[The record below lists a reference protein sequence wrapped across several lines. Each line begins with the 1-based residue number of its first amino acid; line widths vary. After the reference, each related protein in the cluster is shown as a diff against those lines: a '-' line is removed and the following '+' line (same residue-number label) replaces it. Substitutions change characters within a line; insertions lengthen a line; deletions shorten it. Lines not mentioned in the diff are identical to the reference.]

1 MQFFFEHHK
10 NHLKPHM
17 SGVLQY
23 EQQLAELDNWWSK
36 VSLIGKI
43 NSLRLGSTILDNMDQ
58 TKKRFTELQ
67 HILIDNLLLEQ
78 TKKTLLTDKACSQIA
93 IDVLIRNLFERTA
106 DIGFLATDSQ
116 IRSFL
121 ATPTAEAFDAMQQ
134 HLTHYISYYSVY
146 QDVVLVCPTGRIL
159 LRLDRSESQAY
170 SKDPLLH
177 QCLQKPGKFTESFRY
192 SDLQPRQKQSL
203 IYAQAVLSEQGEAL
217 GVLCLCF
224 KFEDEITTIFKN
236 LLPEPSQSILLLQAE
251 DGTTVFSSDPDHL
264 PPQQTSGRQQ
274 QWGLRKV
281 ESRDYLLSF
290 AQTQGYQGY
299 FGPAWQT
306 QIWTPVKSLSN
317 QPKSLQQQLDINNL
331 KLFPELF
338 HIHRSS
344 LQVNDELSLIVLNG
358 VISAARNDAVEFVP
372 VLDAIRGIGKE
383 IHQVFSHSVEELAN
397 TVLHSQL
404 EELLML
410 ARQAL
415 DIMDRNLY
423 ERANDC
429 RWWAHNKKFQ
439 QLLQNPAPE
448 KQQEAAKEL
457 AYINDLYTVYA
468 NIYLYDKAQRILCS
482 ARDNSEQLQQM
493 PDNSGSADCL
503 LLSSPHQYRVST
515 FEPSALYQQQST
527 YIYHAPV
534 FTDNTTGKVQGG
546 IALVFDSA
554 PQFSA
559 MLLDI
564 LPKNEQGEIKTNF
577 SACFIDEKGQI
588 LSSSSAGLW
597 LTGQMLPL
605 SEQLFQAAKTQAVS
619 RYVRLYGKSYW
630 LALAYSKGYREYKL
644 SDGYHNPLY
653 CCVLLQ
659 C

>member
-1 MQFFFEHHK
+1 MQYFFEHHK

-23 EQQLAELDNWWSK
+23 EQKLTELDNWWSK

-43 NSLRLGSTILDNMDQ
+43 NSLRLGTTILDSMDQ

-67 HILIDNLLLEQ
+67 QILIDNLLLEQ

-116 IRSFL
+116 ICNFL
-121 ATPTAEAFDAMQQ
+121 AEPSPEAVDALQQ
-134 HLTHYISYYSVY
+134 HLTNYVSYYSVY
-146 QDVVLVCPTGRIL
+146 QDVVLLSPDGQIL
-159 LRLDRSESQAY
+159 LRLDQSQTQKY
-170 SKDPLLH
+170 SRDPLVQ
-177 QCLQKPGKFTESFRY
+177 QCLQQPQQFSETFRY
-192 SDLQPRQKQSL
+192 SDLQPEQKQSL
-203 IYAQAVLSEQGEAL
+203 IYAQAVLSEQGIAL

-224 KFEDEITTIFKN
+224 KFDDEITTIFKN
-236 LLPEPSQSILLLQAE
+236 LQPEHSQSILLLQAE
-251 DGTTVFSSDPDHL
+251 DGSTVFSSDTEML
-264 PPQQTSGRQQ
+264 PSQQTAGRQQ
-274 QWGLRKV
+274 QLGLRKV
-281 ESRDYLLSF
+281 EGRDYLLSF

-317 QPKSLQQQLDINNL
+317 QPESTQQKLDIHNL

-338 HIHRSS
+338 NIHRSS

-383 IHQVFSHSVEELAN
+383 IHQVFSHSVEELAH

-404 EELLML
+404 EELVML

-439 QLLQNPAPE
+439 QLLRQPDAE
-448 KQQEAAKEL
+448 KRQEAAKEL
-457 AYINDLYTVYA
+457 AYINDLYTVYF
-468 NIYLYDKAQRILCS
+468 NIYLYDKTQRILCC
-482 ARDNSEQLQQM
+482 ARDNTEQLQQM
-493 PDNSGSADCL
+493 PDNSGAADCL
-503 LLSSPHQYRVST
+503 VLNTAHQYAVSA
-515 FEPSALYQQQST
+515 FEASAVYQQQST

-534 FTDNTTGKVQGG
+534 FTDTTTGKAQGG

-559 MLLDI
+559 MLRDI
-564 LPKNEQGEIKTNF
+564 LPKNEHGEVKTDF
-577 SACFIDEKGQI
+577 AACFIDEKGAV
-588 LSSSSAGLW
+588 LASSTTELW
-597 LTGQMLPL
+597 PTGQNMPLPV
-605 SEQLFQAAKTQAVS
+605 ELFRSAKLQPVS
-619 RYVRLYGKSYW
+619 QRVTLQGQPYW
-630 LALAYSKGYREYKL
+630 LALAYSKGYREYKT
-644 SDGYHNPLY
+644 SDGYDNPLY
-653 CCVLLQ
+653 CCVLLK

>member
-23 EQQLAELDNWWSK
+23 EQKLTELDNWWSK

-43 NSLRLGSTILDNMDQ
+43 NSLRLGSTILDSMDQ

-67 HILIDNLLLEQ
+67 QILIDNLLLEQ
-78 TKKTLLTDKACSQIA
+78 TKKTLLTDKASCQIA

-121 ATPTAEAFDAMQQ
+121 AEPCAEAVDAMQQ
-134 HLTHYISYYSVY
+134 HLANYISYYSVY
-146 QDVVLVCPTGRIL
+146 QDVVLVSPDGQIQ
-159 LRLDRSESQAY
+159 LRLDPSQPQKN
-170 SKDPLLH
+170 SSDPLLQ
-177 QCLQKPGKFTESFRY
+177 QCLQHPQQFSETFRY
-192 SDLQPRQKQSL
+192 SDLQPGQKQSL
-203 IYAQAVLSEQGEAL
+203 IYAQAVLSEHGSVL

-224 KFEDEITTIFKN
+224 KFEDEITNIFNN
-236 LLPEPSQSILLLQAE
+236 LLPEHSQSILLLQSE
-251 DGTTVFSSDPDHL
+251 DGSTVFSSAPDRLDPQL
-264 PPQQTSGRQQ
+264 SKGRQQ
-274 QWGLRKV
+274 QLALRKA
-281 ESRDYLLSF
+281 ENRDYLLSF

-306 QIWTPVKSLSN
+306 QIWTPLQSLSN
-317 QPKSLQQQLDINNL
+317 QQHSSQHELEIDNL

-383 IHQVFSHSVEELAN
+383 IHQVFSHSVEELAY

-404 EELLML
+404 EELVIL

-439 QLLQNPAPE
+439 LLLQNPDLE

-457 AYINDLYTVYA
+457 SYINDLYTVYS
-468 NIYLYDKAQRILCS
+468 NIYLYDAAQNIVCC
-482 ARDNSEQLQQM
+482 AREQSEKLTLM
-493 PDNSGSADCL
+493 PVNSGATDCL
-503 LLSSPHQYRVST
+503 LLQSPHLYAVST
-515 FEPSALYQQQST
+515 FEPSVLYQQQAT
-527 YIYHAPV
+527 YIYHAPI
-534 FTDNTTGKVQGG
+534 FTDVATGKAQGG

-564 LPKNEQGEIKTNF
+564 LPKNEQGEIKTDF
-577 SACFIDEKGQI
+577 SACFIDEKGKV
-588 LSSSSAGLW
+588 LSSSCAELW
-597 LTGQMLPL
+597 PVGHVLPL
-605 SEQLFQAAKTQAVS
+605 SGELFQTAQQEPVS
-619 RYVRLYGKSYW
+619 RYVQIQNKSYW

-644 SDGYHNPLY
+644 SDGYHNPIY

>member
-10 NHLKPHM
+10 NYLKPHM
-17 SGVLQY
+17 SGVLHY
-23 EQQLAELDNWWSK
+23 EQKLTELDNWWSK

-67 HILIDNLLLEQ
+67 QILIDNLLLEQ
-78 TKKTLLTDKACSQIA
+78 TKKTLLTDQACSQIA
-93 IDVLIRNLFERTA
+93 IDILIRNLFERTA

-116 IRSFL
+116 IRGFL
-121 ATPTAEAFDAMQQ
+121 ANPDAEAAAALQQ
-134 HLTHYISYYSVY
+134 HLAAYVSYYSVY
-146 QDVVLVCPTGRIL
+146 QDVIVLSPEGQIL
-159 LRLDRSESQAY
+159 LRLDQSQ
-170 SKDPLLH
+170 SQDLSQDPLVQH
-177 QCLQKPGKFTESFRY
+177 CLQHPQQFSETFRY
-192 SDLQPRQKQSL
+192 SDLQPQQKQSL
-203 IYAQAVLSEQGEAL
+203 IYAQAVVSDQGTAF

-224 KFEDEITTIFKN
+224 KFDDEITTIFRN
-236 LLPEPSQSILLLQAE
+236 LLPEHSQSLLLLQAE
-251 DGTTVFSSDPDHL
+251 DGQTVFSSDPEKL
-264 PPQQTSGRQQ
+264 PPQRTSGRQQ
-274 QWGLRKV
+274 QLGLRKV
-281 ESRDYLLSF
+281 ENCDYLLSY

-306 QIWTPVKSLSN
+306 QIWTPLKSLSA
-317 QPKSLQQQLDINNL
+317 QTKTAQQAMSMDDH

-404 EELLML
+404 EELVML

-439 QLLQNPAPE
+439 LLLQNPT
-448 KQQEAAKEL
+448 QENRQIAAAEL
-457 AYINDLYTVYA
+457 AYINDLYTVYS
-468 NIYLYDKAQRILCS
+468 NVHLYDNAQRILCS
-482 ARDNSEQLQQM
+482 ARSEAEPQQQM
-493 PDNSGSADCL
+493 PVNSGSADCL
-503 LLSSPHQYRVST
+503 LLSAADQYAVSS
-515 FEPSALYQQQST
+515 FAPSALYQQQST

-534 FTDNTTGKVQGG
+534 FSGSAEKASGG

-559 MLLDI
+559 MLSDI
-564 LPKNEQGEIKTNF
+564 LPKNEQGEVKADF
-577 SACFIDEKGQI
+577 SACFIDEEGRV
-588 LSSSSAGLW
+588 LSSSNTKLW
-597 LTGQMLPL
+597 AVDEILPL
-605 SEQLFQAAKTQAVS
+605 SEELIGSARQQAVCE
-619 RYVRLYGKSYW
+619 RINLKQQRYW
-630 LALAYSKGYREYKL
+630 LAIAYSKGYREYKVT
-644 SDGYHNPLY
+644 DGYYNPVY
-653 CCVLLQ
+653 CCVMLQ
-659 C
+659 S

>member
-23 EQQLAELDNWWSK
+23 EQKLTELDSWWSK

-43 NSLRLGSTILDNMDQ
+43 NSLRLGSTILDSMDQ
-58 TKKRFTELQ
+58 TKKRFSELQ
-67 HILIDNLLLEQ
+67 QILIDNLLLEQ

-121 ATPTAEAFDAMQQ
+121 AEPSTEAVEAMHQ
-134 HLTHYISYYSVY
+134 HLANYVSYYSVY
-146 QDVVLVCPTGRIL
+146 QDVVLVSPEGQIL
-159 LRLDRSESQAY
+159 LRLDQSQTQKY
-170 SKDPLLH
+170 SRDPLVQ
-177 QCLQKPGKFTESFRY
+177 QCLQQPQQFSESFRY
-192 SDLQPRQKQSL
+192 SDLQPEQKQSL
-203 IYAQAVLSEQGEAL
+203 IYAQAVLSEQGIAL

-224 KFEDEITTIFKN
+224 KFDDEITTIFKN
-236 LLPEPSQSILLLQAE
+236 LLPEHSQSILLLQAE
-251 DGTTVFSSDPDHL
+251 DGSTVFSSDTELL
-264 PPQQTSGRQQ
+264 PPQQTAGRQQ
-274 QWGLRKV
+274 QLGLRKV

-306 QIWTPVKSLSN
+306 QIWTPVKSLS
-317 QPKSLQQQLDINNL
+317 QQAKSSQQALDMNNL
-331 KLFPELF
+331 KLFPQLF
-338 HIHRSS
+338 HIHHSS

-383 IHQVFSHSVEELAN
+383 IHQVFSHSVEELAH

-404 EELLML
+404 EQLVML

-439 QLLQNPAPE
+439 QLLRQPDLE

-457 AYINDLYTVYA
+457 VYINDLYTVYS
-468 NIYLYDKAQRILCS
+468 NIYLYKIHRY
-482 ARDNSEQLQQM
+482 
-493 PDNSGSADCL
+493 
-503 LLSSPHQYRVST
+503 LS
-515 FEPSALYQQQST
+515 
-527 YIYHAPV
+527 
-534 FTDNTTGKVQGG
+534 
-546 IALVFDSA
+546 
-554 PQFSA
+554 
-559 MLLDI
+559 
-564 LPKNEQGEIKTNF
+564 
-577 SACFIDEKGQI
+577 
-588 LSSSSAGLW
+588 
-597 LTGQMLPL
+597 
-605 SEQLFQAAKTQAVS
+605 
-619 RYVRLYGKSYW
+619 
-630 LALAYSKGYREYKL
+630 YSI
-644 SDGYHNPLY
+644 
-653 CCVLLQ
+653 
-659 C
+659 

>member
-23 EQQLAELDNWWSK
+23 EQKLTELDNWWSK

-43 NSLRLGSTILDNMDQ
+43 NSLRLGSTILDSMDQ

-67 HILIDNLLLEQ
+67 QILIDNLLLEQ

-121 ATPTAEAFDAMQQ
+121 AQASAEAVAPMQQ
-134 HLTHYISYYSVY
+134 HLANYVSYYSVY
-146 QDVVLVCPTGRIL
+146 QDVVLLSPDGQIL
-159 LRLDRSESQAY
+159 LRLDQSQTQKN
-170 SKDPLLH
+170 SKDPLLQH
-177 QCLQKPGKFTESFRY
+177 CLQQPQKFSETFRY
-192 SDLQPRQKQSL
+192 SDLQPQQNQSL
-203 IYAQAVLSEQGEAL
+203 IYAQAVLSNEGEAL

-224 KFEDEITTIFKN
+224 KFDDEITTIFNN
-236 LLPEPSQSILLLQAE
+236 LLPEHSQSILLLQAE
-251 DGTTVFSSDPDHL
+251 DGSTVFSSDPDNL
-264 PPQQTSGRQQ
+264 PPRQTSGRQLQ
-274 QWGLRKV
+274 LGLRKV
-281 ESRDYLLSF
+281 ENRDYLISF

-306 QIWTPVKSLSN
+306 QIWTPVKSLSD
-317 QPKSLQQQLDINNL
+317 QTTSSQQELDINDL

-404 EELLML
+404 EELVML

-439 QLLQNPAPE
+439 LLLQNPNAE
-448 KQQEAAKEL
+448 IQQEAAKEL
-457 AYINDLYTVYA
+457 AYINDLYTVYS
-468 NIYLYDKAQRILCS
+468 NIYLYDKTQTIVCS
-482 ARDNSEQLQQM
+482 ARENTELLRQM

-503 LLSSPHQYRVST
+503 LLSSAHQYSVSA
-515 FEPSALYQQQST
+515 FIPSALYQQQST

-534 FTDNTTGKVQGG
+534 FIDTTEGKAQGG

-564 LPKNEQGEIKTNF
+564 LPKNEQGEVKADF
-577 SACFIDEKGQI
+577 SACFIDEKAAV
-588 LSSSSAGLW
+588 LSSSNTNLWPVGHILSLPEELLRSA
-597 LTGQMLPL
+597 
-605 SEQLFQAAKTQAVS
+605 QLQAVNQ
-619 RYVRLYGKSYW
+619 RVTLNGQQYW
-630 LALAYSKGYREYKL
+630 LAITYSKGYREYKV
-644 SDGYHNPLY
+644 SDGYYNPIY

>member
-23 EQQLAELDNWWSK
+23 EQKLTELDSWWSK

-67 HILIDNLLLEQ
+67 QILIDNLLLEQ

-116 IRSFL
+116 IRDFL
-121 ATPTAEAFDAMQQ
+121 AAPAAGSTDAMQQ
-134 HLTHYISYYSVY
+134 HLASYVSYYSVY
-146 QDVVLVCPTGRIL
+146 QDVVLLSPDGQIL
-159 LRLDRSESQAY
+159 LRLDQSYTQNY
-170 SKDPLLH
+170 SRDPLVQH
-177 QCLQKPGKFTESFRY
+177 CLQQPRNFSETFRY
-192 SDLQPRQKQSL
+192 SDLQPNQKQSL
-203 IYAQAVLSEQGEAL
+203 IYAQAVVSDQGEAL

-224 KFEDEITTIFKN
+224 KFEDEIINIFKN
-236 LLPEPSQSILLLQAE
+236 LIPEHSQSILLLQAD
-251 DGTTVFSSDPDHL
+251 DGSTVFSSDPDSL

-274 QWGLRKV
+274 KLGLRKV
-281 ESRDYLLSF
+281 DNRDYLLSF

-306 QIWTPVKSLSN
+306 QIWTPLHSFSA
-317 QPKSLQQQLDINNL
+317 QATSTQQVLDIDNL
-331 KLFPELF
+331 TLFPELF
-338 HIHRSS
+338 QIHRSS
-344 LQVNDELSLIVLNG
+344 LQVNEELSLIVLNG

-383 IHQVFSHSVEELAN
+383 IHQVFSHSVEELAH

-404 EELLML
+404 EELMML

-439 QLLQNPAPE
+439 LLLQNPDAK
-448 KQQEAAKEL
+448 KQQEAAEEL
-457 AYINDLYTVYA
+457 AYINDLYTVYS
-468 NIYLYDKAQRILCS
+468 NIYIYDAKQTILCG
-482 ARDNSEQLQQM
+482 AREHQTELKQM
-493 PDNSGSADCL
+493 PEQSGAAQCL
-503 LLSSPHQYRVST
+503 LLDSPHHYAVSA
-515 FEPSALYQQQST
+515 FVPSLLYQQQST

-534 FTDNTTGKVQGG
+534 FTDATTGKAQGG
-546 IALVFDSA
+546 IALIFDSA

-564 LPKNEQGEIKTNF
+564 LPKNEQGEIKADF
-577 SACFIDEKGQI
+577 SACFIDEKGAI
-588 LSSSSAGLW
+588 LSSSHTQLWPVGHCVPLPDELFRSAQQQPVSQRVIVK
-597 LTGQMLPL
+597 GQ
-605 SEQLFQAAKTQAVS
+605 A
-619 RYVRLYGKSYW
+619 YW
-630 LALAYSKGYREYKL
+630 LALAYSKGYREYKTC
-644 SDGYHNPLY
+644 DGYVNPLY

>member
-1 MQFFFEHHK
+1 MQFFFEHNK

-23 EQQLAELDNWWSK
+23 EQKLTELDSWWSK
-36 VSLIGKI
+36 VTLIGKI

-67 HILIDNLLLEQ
+67 QILIDNLLLEQ
-78 TKKTLLTDKACSQIA
+78 TKKTLLTDKGCSQIA

-106 DIGFLATDSQ
+106 DIGFLATDCQ

-121 ATPTAEAFDAMQQ
+121 AQPSAEAADAVQQ
-134 HLTHYISYYSVY
+134 HLANYVSYYSVY
-146 QDVVLVCPTGRIL
+146 QDVIL
-159 LRLDRSESQAY
+159 ISPDGLIQLRLDQSQTQKN
-170 SKDPLLH
+170 SRDPLVQ
-177 QCLQKPGKFTESFRY
+177 QCLQHPLQFSETFRY
-192 SDLQPRQKQSL
+192 SDLQPEQKQSL
-203 IYAQAVLSEQGEAL
+203 IYAQAVLSDDGIAL

-224 KFEDEITTIFKN
+224 KFDDEITTIFKN
-236 LLPEPSQSILLLQAE
+236 LLPEHSQSILLLQAE
-251 DGTTVFSSDPDHL
+251 DGSTVFSSDTERL
-264 PPQQTSGRQQ
+264 PPQQTAGRQQ
-274 QWGLRKV
+274 QLEVRKV
-281 ESRDYLLSF
+281 EDLDYLLSF

-317 QPKSLQQQLDINNL
+317 QTTLAQQGLDINNL

-383 IHQVFSHSVEELAN
+383 IHQVFSHSVEELAH

-404 EELLML
+404 EELVML

-439 QLLQNPAPE
+439 ELLQNPDLE
-448 KQQEAAKEL
+448 KQLEAEKEL
-457 AYINDLYTVYA
+457 AYINDLYTVYS
-468 NIYLYDKAQRILCS
+468 NIYLYDNSQAILCS
-482 ARDNSEQLQQM
+482 ATANTAHLQLM
-493 PDNSGSADCL
+493 PQNSGSDHCL
-503 LLSSPHQYRVST
+503 LLNSPHQYAVST
-515 FEPSALYQQQST
+515 FVPSALYNQQPT
-527 YIYHAPV
+527 YIYHAPL
-534 FTDNTTGKVQGG
+534 FTDAMHKAQGG

-564 LPKNEQGEIKTNF
+564 LPKNERGEVKADF
-577 SACFIDEKGQI
+577 SACFIDDKGAV
-588 LSSSSAGLW
+588 LSSSTTELWPLGQRIPLPEELFHSAR
-597 LTGQMLPL
+597 QHP
-605 SEQLFQAAKTQAVS
+605 VS
-619 RYVRLYGKSYW
+619 QRITLNRQSYW
-630 LALAYSKGYREYKL
+630 LALAYSKGYREYKTT
-644 SDGYHNPLY
+644 DGYHNPLY

>member
-23 EQQLAELDNWWSK
+23 EQKLTELDNWWSK

-43 NSLRLGSTILDNMDQ
+43 NSLRLGSTILDSMDQ

-67 HILIDNLLLEQ
+67 QILIDNLLLEQ
-78 TKKTLLTDKACSQIA
+78 TKKTLLTDKASCQIA

-121 ATPTAEAFDAMQQ
+121 AEPCAEAVDAMQQ
-134 HLTHYISYYSVY
+134 HLANYISYYSVY
-146 QDVVLVCPTGRIL
+146 QDVVLVSPDGQIQ
-159 LRLDRSESQAY
+159 LRLDPSQPQKN
-170 SKDPLLH
+170 SSDPLLQ
-177 QCLQKPGKFTESFRY
+177 QCLQHPQQFSETFRY
-192 SDLQPRQKQSL
+192 SDLQPGQKQSL
-203 IYAQAVLSEQGEAL
+203 IYAQAVLSEHGSVL

-224 KFEDEITTIFKN
+224 KFEDEITNIFNN
-236 LLPEPSQSILLLQAE
+236 LLPEHSQSILLLQSE
-251 DGTTVFSSDPDHL
+251 DGSTVFSSAPDRLDPQL
-264 PPQQTSGRQQ
+264 SKGRQQ
-274 QWGLRKV
+274 QLALRKA
-281 ESRDYLLSF
+281 ENRDYLLSF

-306 QIWTPVKSLSN
+306 QIWTPLQSLSN
-317 QPKSLQQQLDINNL
+317 QQHSSQHELEIDNL

-383 IHQVFSHSVEELAN
+383 IHQVFSHSVEELAY

-404 EELLML
+404 EELVIL

-439 QLLQNPAPE
+439 LLLQNPDLE

-457 AYINDLYTVYA
+457 SYINDLYTVYS
-468 NIYLYDKAQRILCS
+468 NIYLYDAAQNIVCC
-482 ARDNSEQLQQM
+482 AREQSEKLTLM
-493 PDNSGSADCL
+493 PVNSGATDCL
-503 LLSSPHQYRVST
+503 LLESPHLYAVST
-515 FEPSALYQQQST
+515 FEPSVLYQQQAT
-527 YIYHAPV
+527 YIYHAPI
-534 FTDNTTGKVQGG
+534 FTDVATGKAQGG

-564 LPKNEQGEIKTNF
+564 LPKNEQGEIKTDF
-577 SACFIDEKGQI
+577 SACFIDEKGKV
-588 LSSSSAGLW
+588 LSSSCAELW
-597 LTGQMLPL
+597 PVGHVLPL
-605 SEQLFQAAKTQAVS
+605 SGELFQTAQQEPVS
-619 RYVRLYGKSYW
+619 RYVQIQNKSYW

-644 SDGYHNPLY
+644 SDGYHNPIY

>member
-1 MQFFFEHHK
+1 MQSFFEHHK

-23 EQQLAELDNWWSK
+23 EQKLTELDCWWGK

-43 NSLRLGSTILDNMDQ
+43 NSLRLGSTILDSMDQ

-67 HILIDNLLLEQ
+67 QILIDNLLLEQ

-106 DIGFLATDSQ
+106 DVGFLATDCQ
-116 IRSFL
+116 IRRFL
-121 ATPTAEAFDAMQQ
+121 AEPVPEAVDAIQQ
-134 HLTHYISYYSVY
+134 HLTNYISYYSVY
-146 QDVVLVCPTGRIL
+146 QDVILLSPEGQIL
-159 LRLDRSESQAY
+159 LRPGQSLTQTKSQ
-170 SKDPLLH
+170 DPLVR
-177 QCLQKPGKFTESFRY
+177 QCLQHPQHFSEIFRY
-192 SDLQPRQKQSL
+192 SDLQPQQKQSL
-203 IYAQAVLSEQGEAL
+203 IYAQAVLSDEGIAL

-224 KFEDEITTIFKN
+224 KFEDEITNIFKN
-236 LLPEPSQSILLLQAE
+236 LLPEHSQSILLLQAE
-251 DGTTVFSSDPDHL
+251 DGSTVFSSDTELL
-264 PPQQTSGRQQ
+264 PPQQTAGRQQ
-274 QWGLRKV
+274 QLGLRTV
-281 ESRDYLLSF
+281 EGRDYLLSF

-306 QIWTPVKSLSN
+306 QIWTPVKSLSH
-317 QPKSLQQQLDINNL
+317 QAKLAQQELEMDNL

-383 IHQVFSHSVEELAN
+383 IHQVFSHSVAELAH
-397 TVLHSQL
+397 TVVQSQL
-404 EELLML
+404 AELVML

-439 QLLQNPAPE
+439 QLLRQPDIE
-448 KQQEAAKEL
+448 KQQEAAREL
-457 AYINDLYTVYA
+457 AYINDLYTVYS
-468 NIYLYDKAQRILCS
+468 NIYLYDKAQTILCS
-482 ARDNSEQLQQM
+482 ARDNTAQLLQM
-493 PDNSGSADCL
+493 PDHSAAADCL
-503 LLSSPHQYRVST
+503 LLNSPNQYAVSD
-515 FEPSALYQQQST
+515 FGPSALYRQQST
-527 YIYHAPV
+527 YIYHAPL
-534 FTDNTTGKVQGG
+534 FTDTTSGKAQGG
-546 IALVFDSA
+546 IALVFDST

-564 LPKNEQGEIKTNF
+564 LPKNEQGEIKADF
-577 SACFIDEKGQI
+577 SACFIDEKGAI
-588 LSSSSAGLW
+588 LASSATELW
-597 LTGQMLPL
+597 PIGHKVPLPDELFHFARQQPVSQRVILNGQ
-605 SEQLFQAAKTQAVS
+605 
-619 RYVRLYGKSYW
+619 SYW
-630 LALAYSKGYREYKL
+630 LALAYSKGYREYKT
-644 SDGYHNPLY
+644 SDGYDNPLY
-653 CCVLLQ
+653 CCVLLH

>member
-23 EQQLAELDNWWSK
+23 EQKLTELDSWWSK

-43 NSLRLGSTILDNMDQ
+43 NSLRLGSTILDSMDQ

-67 HILIDNLLLEQ
+67 QILIDNLLLEQ

-106 DIGFLATDSQ
+106 DIGFLATDYQ

-121 ATPTAEAFDAMQQ
+121 AQPSAEAVDAMQQ
-134 HLTHYISYYSVY
+134 HLANYVSYYSVY
-146 QDVVLVCPTGRIL
+146 QDVVLVSPDGQIQ
-159 LRLDRSESQAY
+159 LRLDQSQTQKY
-170 SKDPLLH
+170 SRDPLVQ
-177 QCLQKPGKFTESFRY
+177 QCLQHPRQFSETFRY
-192 SDLQPRQKQSL
+192 SDLQPKQTQSL
-203 IYAQAVLSEQGEAL
+203 IYAQAVLSDEGISL

-224 KFEDEITTIFKN
+224 KFDDEITTIFKN
-236 LLPEPSQSILLLQAE
+236 LLPEHSQSILLLQSE
-251 DGTTVFSSDPDHL
+251 DGSTVFSSDTELL
-264 PPQQTSGRQQ
+264 PPQQTAGRQQ
-274 QWGLRKV
+274 QLGLRKV

-317 QPKSLQQQLDINNL
+317 QPKSSQQALDMNNL

-338 HIHRSS
+338 NIHRSS

-404 EELLML
+404 EELVML

-439 QLLQNPAPE
+439 LLLQNPDAE

-457 AYINDLYTVYA
+457 AYINDLYTVYS
-468 NIYLYDKAQRILCS
+468 NIYLYNKTQTILCS
-482 ARDNSEQLQQM
+482 ARENTEHLQQM
-493 PDNSGSADCL
+493 PDNSGAADCL
-503 LLSSPHQYRVST
+503 LLSSAHQYAVSA

-534 FTDNTTGKVQGG
+534 FTGTTEGKAQGG

-559 MLLDI
+559 MLVDI
-564 LPKNEQGEIKTNF
+564 LPKNEHGEVKADF
-577 SACFIDEKGQI
+577 SACFIDEKGAV
-588 LSSSSAGLW
+588 LSSSNTNLWPVGDFLSLPEELFHSARQQPINQRITLND
-597 LTGQMLPL
+597 QP
-605 SEQLFQAAKTQAVS
+605 
-619 RYVRLYGKSYW
+619 YW
-630 LALAYSKGYREYKL
+630 LAIAYSKGYREYKV
-644 SDGYHNPLY
+644 SDDYHNPVY

>member
-23 EQQLAELDNWWSK
+23 EQKLTELDSWWSK

-43 NSLRLGSTILDNMDQ
+43 NSLRLGSTILDSMDQ

-67 HILIDNLLLEQ
+67 QILIDNLLLEQ

-106 DIGFLATDSQ
+106 DIGFLATDCQ

-121 ATPTAEAFDAMQQ
+121 AQPCVEAVDAMQQ
-134 HLTHYISYYSVY
+134 HLANYVSYYSVY
-146 QDVVLVCPTGRIL
+146 QDVVLVSPDGQIL
-159 LRLDRSESQAY
+159 LRLDQSQTQKY
-170 SKDPLLH
+170 SSDPLLRH
-177 QCLQKPGKFTESFRY
+177 CLQHPQQFSETFRY
-192 SDLQPRQKQSL
+192 SDLQPQQKQSL
-203 IYAQAVLSEQGEAL
+203 IYAQAVLSDQGIAL

-224 KFEDEITTIFKN
+224 KFDDEITTIFRN
-236 LLPEPSQSILLLQAE
+236 LLPEHSKSILLLQSE
-251 DGTTVFSSDPDHL
+251 DGSTVFSSDPAHL
-264 PPQQTSGRQQ
+264 PPQLTSGRQLQ
-274 QWGLRKV
+274 LGLRTV

-306 QIWTPVKSLSN
+306 QIWTPLQSLSS
-317 QPKSLQQQLDINNL
+317 QSASTQQALDLDNL
-331 KLFPELF
+331 KLFPQLF

-383 IHQVFSHSVEELAN
+383 IHQVFSHSVEELAH
-397 TVLHSQL
+397 TVLLSQL
-404 EELLML
+404 EELVML

-439 QLLQNPAPE
+439 ELLRQPGSE

-457 AYINDLYTVYA
+457 AYINDLYTVYS
-468 NIYLYDKAQRILCS
+468 NIYLYDKAQTILCS
-482 ARDNSEQLQQM
+482 ARDNTEQLQQM
-493 PDNSGSADCL
+493 PDNSGSAACL
-503 LLSSPHQYRVST
+503 LLNSPHQYAVSA
-515 FEPSALYQQQST
+515 FEPSVLYQQQST
-527 YIYHAPV
+527 YIYHAPL
-534 FTDNTTGKVQGG
+534 FTDPSTGQAQGG

-564 LPKNEQGEIKTNF
+564 LPKNEHGEVKADF
-577 SACFIDEKGQI
+577 SACFIDEKAVV
-588 LSSSSAGLW
+588 LSSSNASLWPVGHYLDLSDELFRSAQQKPINQRVTLNN
-597 LTGQMLPL
+597 QP
-605 SEQLFQAAKTQAVS
+605 
-619 RYVRLYGKSYW
+619 YW
-630 LALAYSKGYREYKL
+630 LAMASSKGYREYKV
-644 SDGYHNPLY
+644 SDNYHNPVY
-653 CCVLLQ
+653 CCVMLQ

>member
-17 SGVLQY
+17 SGVLHY
-23 EQQLAELDNWWSK
+23 EQKLTELDNWWSK

-43 NSLRLGSTILDNMDQ
+43 NSLRLGSTILDSMDQ

-67 HILIDNLLLEQ
+67 QILIDNLLMEQ

-93 IDVLIRNLFERTA
+93 IDILIRNLFERTA

-121 ATPTAEAFDAMQQ
+121 AQPSVEAAQVIHQ
-134 HLTHYISYYSVY
+134 HLINYVSYYSVY
-146 QDVVLVCPTGRIL
+146 QDVILLNPEGQIL
-159 LRLDRSESQAY
+159 LRLDQ
-170 SKDPLLH
+170 SKPQTTSNDPLLQ
-177 QCLQKPGKFTESFRY
+177 QCLQQPQQFSESFRY
-192 SDLQPRQKQSL
+192 SDLQPEQKQSL
-203 IYAQAVLSEQGEAL
+203 IYAQAVLSDQGIAL

-224 KFEDEITTIFKN
+224 KFDDEITTIFKN
-236 LLPEPSQSILLLQAE
+236 LLPEHSQSILLLQAE
-251 DGTTVFSSDPDHL
+251 DGSTVFSSDPTVL
-264 PPQQTSGRQQ
+264 PPQHTAGRQQ
-274 QWGLRKV
+274 KLGVKTV
-281 ESRDYLLSF
+281 EGRDYLLSF
-290 AQTQGYQGY
+290 AHTQGYQGY

-306 QIWTPVKSLSN
+306 QIWTPVKSLST
-317 QPKSLQQQLDINNL
+317 QSKSDQAALDMSNL
-331 KLFPELF
+331 KLFPQLF

-358 VISAARNDAVEFVP
+358 VISAARNEAVEFVP

-383 IHQVFSHSVEELAN
+383 IHQVFSHSVEELAQ

-404 EELLML
+404 EELEML

-439 QLLQNPAPE
+439 ELLRQPDSE

-457 AYINDLYTVYA
+457 AYINDLYTVYS
-468 NIYLYDKAQRILCS
+468 NIYLYDKTQRILCS
-482 ARDNSEQLQQM
+482 ARDNREQQQM
-493 PDNSGSADCL
+493 PDNSGAADCL
-503 LLSSPHQYRVST
+503 VLNSAHQYAVSD
-515 FEPSALYQQQST
+515 FEPSVLYQQQST

-534 FTDNTTGKVQGG
+534 FTDTTSGKAQGG

-564 LPKNEQGEIKTNF
+564 LPKNEHGEVKEDF
-577 SACFIDEKGQI
+577 SACFIDEKAVV
-588 LSSSSAGLW
+588 LSSSNTKLW
-597 LTGQMLPL
+597 PTGHSMPL
-605 SEQLFQAAKTQAVS
+605 SDELFRSARQQPV
-619 RYVRLYGKSYW
+619 RQQVRLHGQSYW
-630 LALAYSKGYREYKL
+630 LALAYSKGYREYKTC
-644 SDGYHNPLY
+644 DGYDNPLY

>member
-1 MQFFFEHHK
+1 MQFFFEHNK

-23 EQQLAELDNWWSK
+23 EQKLTELDSWWSK
-36 VSLIGKI
+36 VTLIGKI

-67 HILIDNLLLEQ
+67 QILIDNLLLEQ
-78 TKKTLLTDKACSQIA
+78 TKKTLLTDKGCSQIA

-106 DIGFLATDSQ
+106 DIGFLATDCQ

-121 ATPTAEAFDAMQQ
+121 AQPSAEAADAVQQ
-134 HLTHYISYYSVY
+134 HLANYVSYYSVY
-146 QDVVLVCPTGRIL
+146 QDVIL
-159 LRLDRSESQAY
+159 ISPDGLIQLRLDQSQTQKN
-170 SKDPLLH
+170 SRDPLVQ
-177 QCLQKPGKFTESFRY
+177 QCLQHPLKFSETFRY
-192 SDLQPRQKQSL
+192 SDLQPEQKQSL
-203 IYAQAVLSEQGEAL
+203 IYAQAVLSDDGIAL

-224 KFEDEITTIFKN
+224 KFDDEITTIFKN
-236 LLPEPSQSILLLQAE
+236 LLPEHSQSILLLQAE
-251 DGTTVFSSDPDHL
+251 DGSTVFSSDTERL
-264 PPQQTSGRQQ
+264 PPQQTAGRQQ
-274 QWGLRKV
+274 QLEFRKV
-281 ESRDYLLSF
+281 EGLDYLLSF

-317 QPKSLQQQLDINNL
+317 QTTLAQQGLDINNL

-383 IHQVFSHSVEELAN
+383 IHQVFSHSVEELAH

-404 EELLML
+404 EELVML

-439 QLLQNPAPE
+439 ELLQNPDLE
-448 KQQEAAKEL
+448 KQLEAEKEL
-457 AYINDLYTVYA
+457 AYINDLYTVYS
-468 NIYLYDKAQRILCS
+468 NIYLYDNSQAILCS
-482 ARDNSEQLQQM
+482 ARANTAHLQLM
-493 PDNSGSADCL
+493 PQNSGSDHCL
-503 LLSSPHQYRVST
+503 LLTSPHQYAVST
-515 FEPSALYQQQST
+515 FVPSALYNQQPS
-527 YIYHAPV
+527 YIYHAPL
-534 FTDNTTGKVQGG
+534 FTDAMHKAQGG

-564 LPKNEQGEIKTNF
+564 LPKNERGEVKADF
-577 SACFIDEKGQI
+577 SACFIDDKGTV
-588 LSSSSAGLW
+588 LSSSTTALWPVGQRIPLPEDLFHSAL
-597 LTGQMLPL
+597 QHP
-605 SEQLFQAAKTQAVS
+605 VS
-619 RYVRLYGKSYW
+619 QRITLHRQSYW
-630 LALAYSKGYREYKL
+630 LALAYSKGYREYKTT
-644 SDGYHNPLY
+644 DGYHNPLY

>member
-23 EQQLAELDNWWSK
+23 EQKLTELDSWWSK
-36 VSLIGKI
+36 VTLIGKI
-43 NSLRLGSTILDNMDQ
+43 NSLRLGSTILDSMDQ

-67 HILIDNLLLEQ
+67 QILIDNLLLEQ

-106 DIGFLATDSQ
+106 DIGFLATDYQ

-121 ATPTAEAFDAMQQ
+121 AQPSAEAVDAMQQ
-134 HLTHYISYYSVY
+134 HLANYVSYYSVY
-146 QDVVLVCPTGRIL
+146 QDVVLVSPDGQIQ
-159 LRLDRSESQAY
+159 LRLDQSQMQKY
-170 SKDPLLH
+170 SRDPLVQ
-177 QCLQKPGKFTESFRY
+177 QCLQHPRQFSETFRY
-192 SDLQPRQKQSL
+192 SDLQPKQTQSL
-203 IYAQAVLSEQGEAL
+203 IYAQAVLSDEGISL

-224 KFEDEITTIFKN
+224 KFDDEITTIFKN
-236 LLPEPSQSILLLQAE
+236 LLPEHSQSILLLQSE
-251 DGTTVFSSDPDHL
+251 DGSTVFSSDTELL
-264 PPQQTSGRQQ
+264 PPQQTAGRQQ
-274 QWGLRKV
+274 QLGLRKV

-317 QPKSLQQQLDINNL
+317 QPKSSQQALDINNL

-338 HIHRSS
+338 QIHRSS

-383 IHQVFSHSVEELAN
+383 IHQVFSHSVEELAH

-404 EELLML
+404 EELVML

-439 QLLQNPAPE
+439 ELLRQPDSE

-457 AYINDLYTVYA
+457 AYINDLYTVYS
-468 NIYLYDKAQRILCS
+468 NIYLYDKAQRILCC
-482 ARDNSEQLQQM
+482 ARDNTEQLQQM
-493 PDNSGSADCL
+493 PENSGSADCL
-503 LLSSPHQYRVST
+503 LLNSPHQYAVSD

-534 FTDNTTGKVQGG
+534 FTDTTSGKAQGG

-564 LPKNEQGEIKTNF
+564 LPKNEHGEVKADF
-577 SACFIDEKGQI
+577 SACFIDEKGAV
-588 LSSSSAGLW
+588 LASSTTELWPTGHSVPLPVELFRSAKQHPVSQRITLH
-597 LTGQMLPL
+597 GQP
-605 SEQLFQAAKTQAVS
+605 
-619 RYVRLYGKSYW
+619 YW
-630 LALAYSKGYREYKL
+630 LALAYSKGYREYKTC
-644 SDGYHNPLY
+644 DGYDNPLY
-653 CCVLLQ
+653 CCVLLH

>member
-23 EQQLAELDNWWSK
+23 EQKLTELDSWWSK

-43 NSLRLGSTILDNMDQ
+43 NSLRLGSTILDSMDL
-58 TKKRFTELQ
+58 TKKRFIELQ
-67 HILIDNLLLEQ
+67 QILIDNLLLEQ

-116 IRSFL
+116 IRRFL
-121 ATPTAEAFDAMQQ
+121 AEPSLSTAEAIQQ
-134 HLTHYISYYSVY
+134 HLSNYIHYYSVY
-146 QDVVLVCPTGRIL
+146 QDVILLSPDGQIL
-159 LRLDRSESQAY
+159 LRLDQSQPQKH
-170 SKDPLLH
+170 SRDPIVQ
-177 QCLQKPGKFTESFRY
+177 QCLQQPLHFSENFRY
-192 SDLQPRQKQSL
+192 SDLQPEQKQSL
-203 IYAQAVLSEQGEAL
+203 IYAQAVLSDQGTAV

-224 KFEDEITTIFKN
+224 KFENEITNIFSN
-236 LLPEPSQSILLLQAE
+236 LLPEHSQSILLLQAE
-251 DGTTVFSSDPDHL
+251 DGRTVFSSDTELL
-264 PPQQTSGRQQ
+264 PPQHTAGQQ
-274 QWGLRKV
+274 QQFGLRKV
-281 ESRDYLLSF
+281 ENRDYLLSV
-290 AQTQGYQGY
+290 AHTQGYQGY
-299 FGPAWQT
+299 YGPAWQT
-306 QIWTPVKSLSN
+306 QIWTPLKSLANPVKSA
-317 QPKSLQQQLDINNL
+317 QQLDMTNL
-331 KLFPELF
+331 KLFPQLF

-383 IHQVFSHSVEELAN
+383 IHQVFSHSVEELAH

-404 EELLML
+404 EELVML

-429 RWWAHNKKFQ
+429 RWWAHNEKFQ
-439 QLLQNPAPE
+439 DLLQHPDSE
-448 KQQEAAKEL
+448 KLREATKEL
-457 AYINDLYTVYA
+457 AYINDLYTVYS
-468 NIYLYDKAQRILCS
+468 NIYLYDNTQRIVCS
-482 ARDNSEQLQQM
+482 ARENSEYVQQM
-493 PDNSGSADCL
+493 PENSGAADCL
-503 LLSSPHQYRVST
+503 LLTSPHQYAVSA
-515 FEPSALYQQQST
+515 FARSALYQQQST
-527 YIYHAPV
+527 YIYHAPI
-534 FTDNTTGKVQGG
+534 FTNATESKAQGG

-559 MLLDI
+559 MLQDI
-564 LPKNEQGEIKTNF
+564 LPKNEHGAVKADF
-577 SACFIDEKGQI
+577 SACFIDEKALV
-588 LSSSSAGLW
+588 LSSSNTTLW
-597 LTGQMLPL
+597 PVGHAMPLP
-605 SEQLFQAAKTQAVS
+605 EDLFRAARHQAVS
-619 RYVRLYGKSYW
+619 QQIKLDGQSYW
-630 LALAYSKGYREYKL
+630 LALAYSKGYREYKI
-644 SDGYHNPLY
+644 SDGYDNPLY

>member
-23 EQQLAELDNWWSK
+23 EQKLTELDNWWSK

-43 NSLRLGSTILDNMDQ
+43 NSLRLGSTILDSMDQ

-67 HILIDNLLLEQ
+67 QILIDNLLLEQ
-78 TKKTLLTDKACSQIA
+78 TKKTLLTDKASCQIA

-121 ATPTAEAFDAMQQ
+121 AEPCAEAVDAMQQ
-134 HLTHYISYYSVY
+134 HLANYVSYYSVY
-146 QDVVLVCPTGRIL
+146 QDVVLVSPDGQIQ
-159 LRLDRSESQAY
+159 LRLDPSQPQKN
-170 SKDPLLH
+170 SSDPLLQ
-177 QCLQKPGKFTESFRY
+177 QCLQHPQQFSETFRY
-192 SDLQPRQKQSL
+192 SDLQPGQKQSL
-203 IYAQAVLSEQGEAL
+203 IYAQAVLSEHGSVL

-224 KFEDEITTIFKN
+224 KFEDEITNIFNN
-236 LLPEPSQSILLLQAE
+236 LLPEHSQSILLLQSE
-251 DGTTVFSSDPDHL
+251 DGSTVFSSAPDRLDPQL
-264 PPQQTSGRQQ
+264 SKGRQQ
-274 QWGLRKV
+274 QLALRKA
-281 ESRDYLLSF
+281 ENRDYLLSF

-306 QIWTPVKSLSN
+306 QIWTPLQSLSN
-317 QPKSLQQQLDINNL
+317 QQHSSQHELEIDNL

-383 IHQVFSHSVEELAN
+383 IHQVFSHSVEELAY

-404 EELLML
+404 EELVIL

-439 QLLQNPAPE
+439 LLLQNPDLE

-457 AYINDLYTVYA
+457 SYINDLYTVYS
-468 NIYLYDKAQRILCS
+468 NIYLYDAAQNIVCC
-482 ARDNSEQLQQM
+482 AREQSEKLTLM
-493 PDNSGSADCL
+493 PVNSGATDCL
-503 LLSSPHQYRVST
+503 LLQSPHLYAVSV
-515 FEPSALYQQQST
+515 FEPSVLYQQQAT
-527 YIYHAPV
+527 YIYHAPI
-534 FTDNTTGKVQGG
+534 FTDVATGKAQGG

-564 LPKNEQGEIKTNF
+564 LPKNEQGEIKTDF
-577 SACFIDEKGQI
+577 SACFIDEKGKV
-588 LSSSSAGLW
+588 LSSSCAELW
-597 LTGQMLPL
+597 PVGHVLPL
-605 SEQLFQAAKTQAVS
+605 SGELFQTAQQEPVS
-619 RYVRLYGKSYW
+619 RYVQIQNKSYW

-644 SDGYHNPLY
+644 SDGYHNPIY